1 MASPMADRR
10 SPAQDKTAPRL
21 KSVIGDLLIAIVIA
35 AAPSAFAAVPANLV
49 VENVP
54 DFPPQLVDKVRP
66 YLDNRS
72 ATMEDWNPNRVE
84 ALISTRFAEAA
95 QLHVV
100 KMPGGDRR
108 QITFFADRVSGGSYR
123 PHDGNTII
131 IQKDTGGNEFFQ
143 LYRLDVP
150 TGDITLLTDGKS
162 RNIENAWSRDG
173 KLYAY
178 SSTKRNGNDSDLW
191 IIDPSNP
198 QSARMAVQ
206 VEGGGWFVSDFSRDN
221 TKMLVGQGIS
231 ANESYLWLVD
241 VATGAK
247 RLLTPKGSAP
257 VAYSAAQF
265 SADDSDIYFTSDEGS
280 EFQQLVRM
288 HLADGKKQVISRER
302 WDVDSFALDDAR
314 TRIAYVTNEN
324 GASILHVVDV
334 TGKSLLQPRLPYAVV
349 SNLRWHPNGHLL
361 GFTMTSAKSPADV
374 YALDLGSGNVQR
386 WTESETGG
394 LNPERNVEP
403 QLVTMKSFDGMQI
416 SAFVYRPDPVKFP
429 GKRPVIV
436 NIHGGPEGQ
445 SQPIFQGRSNYWV
458 NELGMAIVYPNV
470 RGSSGYGKTY
480 LASDNGFNRENTV
493 KDIGT
498 VLDWIK
504 SDNALDGNRIGI
516 YGGSYGGYMTLAT
529 ATHYNDQIR
538 AAIDVVGISNFLSFL
553 QNTSGYRRDLRRVEY
568 GDERDPK
575 MNAFLQQ
582 ISPMTSAGNIR
593 KPLFVIAGFNDP
605 RVPWTEGQQ
614 MVQTVRSNGAPV
626 WWLMAKDEGHGFAK
640 RSNQD
645 YQFVAMTMFW
655 QQFLLQ

>member
-1 MASPMADRR
+1 MIKAS
-10 SPAQDKTAPRL
+10 
-21 KSVIGDLLIAIVIA
+21 LLAVTLF
-35 AAPSAFAAVPANLV
+35 SATSALAAVPANLV

-54 DFPPQLVDKVRP
+54 DFPPQLAEKMRP
-66 YLDNRS
+66 YLDYRTANL
-72 ATMEDWNPNRVE
+72 EDWNPNRAE
-84 ALISTRFAEAA
+84 ALISTRFGEAT

-100 KMPGGDRR
+100 KMPGGARK
-108 QITFFADRVSGGSYR
+108 QITFFPDRVSGGRYR
-123 PHDGNTII
+123 PHDGNTIVI
-131 IQKDTGGNEFFQ
+131 EKDTGGNEFFQ

-162 RNIENAWSRDG
+162 RNIGNMWSRDG
-173 KLYAY
+173 KWLAY
-178 SSTKRNGNDSDLW
+178 SSTRRNGNDNDIW
-191 IIDPSNP
+191 VIDPSNP
-198 QSARMAVQ
+198 QSARMALEVA
-206 VEGGGWFVSDFSRDN
+206 GGGWAAADFSRDN
-221 TKMLVGQGIS
+221 AKMLVSQEIS
-231 ANESYLWLVD
+231 ANESYIWLVD

-247 RLLTPKGSAP
+247 KLLTPKGSVP
-257 VAYSAAQF
+257 VAYSAARF
-265 SADDSDIYFTSDEGS
+265 SADDNDIYCTSDEGS

-288 HLADGKKQVISRER
+288 HLADGTRQVITHER
-302 WDVDSFALDDAR
+302 WDVDFFTLDEPR
-314 TRIAYVTNEN
+314 TRVAYVTNEN
-324 GASILHVVDV
+324 GAGILHIADMS
-334 TGKSLLQPRLPYAVV
+334 GKQIMRPTLPYAVV
-349 SNLRWHPNGHLL
+349 RDLHWHPSGHLL
-361 GFTMTSAKSPADV
+361 GFSMQSAKSPTDV
-374 YALDLGSGNVQR
+374 YALDVDTGKVQR

-394 LNPERNVEP
+394 LNPDRDVDP

-416 SAFVYRPDPVKFP
+416 SAFVYRPDAAQFP

-445 SQPIFQGRSNYWV
+445 SQPNFLGRLNYWI
-458 NELGMAIVYPNV
+458 NELGIAIVYPNV

-498 VLDWIK
+498 VLNWIR
-504 SDNALDGNRIGI
+504 SDVSLDGDRIGI

-529 ATHYNDQIR
+529 ATHYNSEIR
-538 AAIDVVGISNFLSFL
+538 AAIDVVGISNFLTFL

-575 MNAFLQQ
+575 MHAFLEQ

-614 MVQTVRSNGAPV
+614 MVQTVRSSGAPV

-645 YQFVAMTMFW
+645 YQFIAMTMFW
-655 QQFLLQ
+655 QQFMLR